1 MYSKIA
7 TSRTRT
13 SQEVG
18 VDFKPRLD
26 IPFGVILF
34 IAQSERNGGRNRR
47 ISNSE
52 VIELVTLTH
61 RGVAT
66 HR

>member
-1 MYSKIA
+1 MPTSK
-7 TSRTRT
+7 
-13 SQEVG
+13 EVG
-18 VDFKPRLD
+18 VDLKPRLD

-52 VIELVTLTH
+52 VIELVTLTI
-61 RGVAT
+61 GE
-66 HR
+66 